1 MDAENFISFISKNN
15 QTYNKIYVYRSW
27 GDKVVEWL
35 RIQLNANEKILQLL
49 QPGFG
54 INPMAC
60 LVSIATTVLVMVGV
74 KESKVN
80 LS

>member
-1 MDAENFISFISKNN
+1 MEEQSN
-15 QTYNKIYVYRSW
+15 QQQHIVYRSW